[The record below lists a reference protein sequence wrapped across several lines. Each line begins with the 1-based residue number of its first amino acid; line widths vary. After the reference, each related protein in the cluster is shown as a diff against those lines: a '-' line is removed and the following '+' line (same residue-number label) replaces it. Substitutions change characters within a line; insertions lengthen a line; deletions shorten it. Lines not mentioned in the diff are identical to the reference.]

1 MRRRISLLIVAT
13 SLSLLLASS
22 GSTLA
27 ASAQRQ
33 VIMLDNCDGP
43 SFNAVLG
50 EGACCRNGGL
60 TFDAL
65 IERLVRIGRPPS
77 WRNSPGQLQLPA
89 GGSIDAVNQG
99 GEFHT
104 FTKVAAFGGGCVDEI
119 NELLGL
125 SPVPECADPS
135 LFGTT
140 GAAPGQSTNTGAL
153 PAGTHFFE
161 CLIHPWMRTTVTAG

>member
-1 MRRRISLLIVAT
+1 MRRRFVLIAMTAISLA
-13 SLSLLLASS
+13 LASS
-22 GSTLA
+22 GSALA
-27 ASAQRQ
+27 AASQRQ

-50 EGACCRNGGL
+50 PGACARPGGL

-65 IERLVRIGRPPS
+65 IAKLAAHRPPQS
-77 WRNSPGQLQLPA
+77 WRTSPGQLKLPA
-89 GGSIDAVNQG
+89 GGSIDAVNKG

-119 NELLGL
+119 NALLGL
-125 SPVPECADPS
+125 TPIPECANPS

-140 GAAPGQSTNTGAL
+140 GAAPGQSVNTGAL

-161 CLIHPWMRTTVTAG
+161 CLIHPWMRTTVQVG

>member
-1 MRRRISLLIVAT
+1 MRRRIALIVAT

-22 GSTLA
+22 SSALA
-27 ASAQRQ
+27 ATAQRQ

-50 EGACCRNGGL
+50 EGACSRSGGL
-60 TFDAL
+60 TFGAL
-65 IERLVRIGRPPS
+65 IERLAAHRPPAS

-89 GGSIDAVNQG
+89 GGSVTAVNKG

-125 SPVPECADPS
+125 APVPECADPS

-140 GAAPGQSTNTGAL
+140 GAAPGQSTNTGPL
-153 PAGTHFFE
+153 GAGTHFFE
-161 CLIHPWMRTTVTAG
+161 CLIHPWMRTTVRVG